1 MEHTEDSLLD
11 QIVAAR
17 QPKLTYAAGKAT
29 FAVPTDDEYERL
41 AQVVKSLPRA
51 NVDYLHD
58 PSDGF
63 MLFNVTVSRRN
74 AFQIIGV
81 AHTFDIDL
89 PELVLREMIQVSKSS
104 ARSVTEHDSLLH
116 IEWPDE
122 DSKAYDIKNELNA
135 VPNRRYVGAYE
146 SGQSA
151 VEFPF
156 SGEQCDMCE
165 AVIVKY
171 KFDVAADL
179 MHKII
184 AMAQSWRHTLE
195 LSTQVYSEMDVDGL
209 GGKLLPYQKV
219 AVAYGLLTERF
230 ILADVQGL
238 GKTVEVIALLKAAL
252 TEDSTRKALIICPAI
267 AKHVWE
273 THFARW
279 LSEWTCA
286 ALGPQHPTWAWTLF
300 NVVIVSYDSLQNA
313 TIQEGIS
320 KMKAAGLSAVIMDE
334 SQFIKSMTAQRTR
347 KVLDITAGIRYRVA
361 VTGTPVMNQP
371 DELIAQLE
379 AIGRLDDFGGRAW
392 FNSQW
397 GRYGLDLDSYE
408 ARRLNKR
415 LRQMCMIRRTREDVA
430 EDLRNLS
437 AGKLPRQTVYV
448 DMDPHYQREY
458 MKATHDLLEWIAE
471 QADKAFSENNSFT
484 TTTEEDREGY
494 ITERKAKAKKGE
506 ALVRL
511 NALRLII
518 GKAKVQAAL
527 NYINQFHAENPG
539 KKLVVFAEH
548 KEVLT
553 ALATE
558 LDGVMITGDTSE
570 QRRIRAID
578 EFQNDPSVENA
589 FVSIAAAGMAIT
601 LTAAHHEL
609 FVEQTWSAGK
619 LSQAEA
625 RCDRIGQKSPVEVA
639 YLVAEAGI
647 TDPDTEIDIDPQ
659 MFDLIAKKFDMM
671 ANITDGEGGAEQSGS
686 VLDEMLKKLNE
697 KAANA
702 AKAKARA
709 AVNG

>member
-1 MEHTEDSLLD
+1 MEDNKDTLLG
-11 QIVAAR
+11 QIMAAR
-17 QPKLTYAAGKAT
+17 QPKLTYASGKVT

-51 NVDYLHD
+51 TVDNYHD
-58 PSDGF
+58 TSDGF
-63 MLFNVTVSRRN
+63 MLFNVPVTRRN

-89 PELVLREMIQVSKSS
+89 PELVLREMAQISKSS
-104 ARSVTEHDSLLH
+104 ARSVTEYDSLLH

-122 DSKAYDIKNELNA
+122 DSKTWDIKNELNN
-135 VPNRRYVGAYE
+135 VPNRRHVGAYE
-146 SGQSA
+146 GGQVA
-151 VEFPF
+151 MEFPF
-156 SGEQCDMCE
+156 SGEQCDMIE
-165 AVIVKY
+165 PVIVKY
-171 KFDVAADL
+171 KFDVSADL
-179 MHKII
+179 FQRIV
-184 AMAQSWRHTLE
+184 AMGMSWRKTLE
-195 LSTQVYSEMDVDGL
+195 MSTQVYSEMDVDGL

-230 ILADVQGL
+230 ILADVQCL
-238 GKTVEVIALLKAAL
+238 GKTVETIALLKAAL
-252 TEDSTRKALIICPAI
+252 TEEASKKALIICPAI

-273 THFARW
+273 THFAKW
-279 LSEWTCA
+279 LPDWTCA
-286 ALGPQHPTWAWTLF
+286 ALTPQHPTWAWALF
-300 NVVIVSYDSLQNA
+300 NVVIISYDALQNQ
-313 TIQEGIS
+313 TIQEGVAV
-320 KMKAAGLSAVIMDE
+320 MKAAGLSAVIMDE
-334 SQFIKSMTAQRTR
+334 SQFIKSMTAQRTK
-347 KVLDITAGIRYRVA
+347 KVLDIVAGVRYRVA

-371 DELIAQLE
+371 DELVAQLE

-397 GRYGLDLDSYE
+397 GKYGLDLDSYE

-448 DMDPHYQREY
+448 DMDASYQREY
-458 MKATHDLLEWIAE
+458 MKALHALLDWIAE
-471 QADKAFSENNSFT
+471 QADKAFSEDHSFT
-484 TTTEEDREGY
+484 ETTENERGEY
-494 ITERKAKAKKGE
+494 IEERKTRAKRGE

-518 GKAKVQAAL
+518 GKAKIRPAL
-527 NYINQFHAENPG
+527 DYINQFHRDNPG

-548 KEVLT
+548 KEVLL

-570 QRRIRAID
+570 TRRIKAID

-647 TDPDTEIDIDPQ
+647 TNSDTEIDIDPQ
-659 MFDLIAKKFDMM
+659 MFDLITRKFDLMQ
-671 ANITDGEGGAEQSGS
+671 NITDGEGGAEQSGS

-697 KAANA
+697 KAMNA

-709 AVNG
+709 AVN